1 MTVVTAIF
9 LLAGAGS
16 TLGAAL
22 GMLRLP
28 DLLTRMH
35 AASKPQAVGLLLV
48 LAALCVQFPTSAVI
62 TTVLLVALLQIM
74 TVPVAAHII
83 GRAAYRTGRFRPEHL
98 HVDELAEALE
108 ERPPPP

>member
-1 MTVVTAIF
+1 MTVVIAILVLVGTF
-9 LLAGAGS
+9 S

-48 LAALCVQFPTSAVI
+48 LAALAIRFPTTEVI
-62 TTVLLVALLQIM
+62 TTVVLVAVLQLM
-74 TVPVAAHII
+74 TVPVAAQVV
-83 GRAAYRTGRFRPEHL
+83 GRAAYRTGRFRPERL
-98 HVDELAEALE
+98 HVDELAEALDE
-108 ERPPPP
+108 QASG